1 MADLTHCPRSQPKED
16 VPPVFLSILS
26 SHFCFGVSYML
37 LLSLSTRGLLVLNGK
52 LRETNKGVERG
63 RGIPTERGNPALA
76 FLGAAAGVFSGYLE
90 IFVVR

>member
-1 MADLTHCPRSQPKED
+1 MLP
-16 VPPVFLSILS
+16 LSR
-26 SHFCFGVSYML
+26 
-37 LLSLSTRGLLVLNGK
+37 STRGLLLLKGK

-90 IFVVR
+90 IFVAR